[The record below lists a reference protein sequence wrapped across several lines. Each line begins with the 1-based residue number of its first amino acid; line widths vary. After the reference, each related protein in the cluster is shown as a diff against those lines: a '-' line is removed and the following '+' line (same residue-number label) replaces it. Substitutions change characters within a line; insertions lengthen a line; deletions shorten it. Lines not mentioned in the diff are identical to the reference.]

1 MYCDE
6 GGDLFFSAVLPVAS
20 AARSNTAAWM
30 AAVCTWYSVI
40 IEWVYRVVY
49 EHMMREIAGYVGML
63 FSVLVHTRSNN
74 CRGNAVSSS
83 SSSSSSSSA
92 C

>member
-40 IEWVYRVVY
+40 IEWVY